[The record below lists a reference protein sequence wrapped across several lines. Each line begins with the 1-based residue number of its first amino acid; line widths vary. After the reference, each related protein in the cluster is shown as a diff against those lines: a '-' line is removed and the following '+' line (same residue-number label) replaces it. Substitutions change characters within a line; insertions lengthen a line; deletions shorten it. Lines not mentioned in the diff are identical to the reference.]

1 MLKTDKS
8 EDFYNRLYRFARDCA
23 VAVRGLPRTLT
34 NQTYSRQLVRS
45 SSSIPANYIEA
56 QEALGKKD
64 FLYRLSVCRK
74 ESKETIQWVR
84 LILDTNSGETAV
96 FKRLLQESTEFVLI
110 FGKSIGTV
118 RRGPRLNE
126 LIDRFKHEP
135 II

>member
-1 MLKTDKS
+1 MLKTNKS

-23 VAVRGLPRTLT
+23 VAVRGLPRTST

-74 ESKETIQWVR
+74 ESKETIQWIR
-84 LILDTNSGETAV
+84 LILDTNTNCGEVTV
-96 FKRLLQESTEFVLI
+96 FKQLLQEATEFVLI
-110 FGKSIGTV
+110 FGKSIGTT
-118 RRGPRLNE
+118 RTRSAS
-126 LIDRFKHEP
+126 K
-135 II
+135 